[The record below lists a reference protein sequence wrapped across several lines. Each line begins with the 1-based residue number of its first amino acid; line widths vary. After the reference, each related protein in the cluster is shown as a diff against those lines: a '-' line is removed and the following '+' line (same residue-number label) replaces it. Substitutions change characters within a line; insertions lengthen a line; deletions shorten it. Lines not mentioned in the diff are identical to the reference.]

1 MDYQEIL
8 TESVSDEDQ
17 RVFLKFC
24 AIEEF
29 QTWKNQIEKE
39 THSFYIKRT
48 MLKDKKIW
56 FTCNRSG
63 NFVSKATGKRHIK
76 IQGSRKTGKNCP
88 SSIFLS
94 ELNDGRLSVRFVK
107 THVGHN
113 QELKHLDIPKEDKI
127 QIASLLSD
135 GIPKQVVLEKIRNT
149 WNEDDSQRVHLTTN
163 KDLVNIANQM
173 GLASNIKRDKNDLVS
188 VESWIEEMHSF
199 DIDPIIIYECDDE
212 NKTFML
218 GISTLAQRYMLE
230 KFGKDIVAIDSTHG
244 TNNYDFQLTTLMVV
258 DENRNGFPVAFFY
271 SSHVDASSCITF
283 FESLK
288 KVCNVQRPNV
298 FMSDD
303 FPGYYNAWVEVFE
316 QPNHHLL
323 CTWHVFRN
331 WNKHLTGIRDLALR
345 QKVKSDI
352 FHLQKVLDND
362 EFNRLFTFFKT
373 EYVKNDNTKP
383 FVEYIKAYYENRVE
397 QWAACYRKNL
407 GINTNMYLEN
417 LHRNLKHIYMGGKKV
432 RRMDE
437 SISNIMRLIKNMQFE
452 RIIRQEKGYVPK
464 KLTEL
469 REKHKIAIESNFQFT
484 CDPDD
489 TSKYT
494 VVSQNGSEFN
504 LYTVE
509 FVNLLNPCSCNLV
522 CEDCKICAHSVNCD
536 CYDSTIKNNLCKH
549 SHFIAMK
556 RNVNEPKE
564 SVDNEEMQNL
574 IVEEDL
580 MRNQIEEEK
589 SIFLSQKID
598 KTPSNFN
605 IQTKKEQFMN
615 AFANILDECVNQKQ
629 LAAVEKFLTPMI
641 PTLRAIARGER
652 GASSFDD
659 VSTHK
664 NSQGSGRRAEH
675 QRRFS
680 TKNKSRRTRK
690 KQLRPATIDF
700 DAFVNQMEQE

>member
-1 MDYQEIL
+1 
-8 TESVSDEDQ
+8 
-17 RVFLKFC
+17 
-24 AIEEF
+24 
-29 QTWKNQIEKE
+29 
-39 THSFYIKRT
+39 

-417 LHRNLKHIYMGGKKV
+417 LH
-432 RRMDE
+432 
-437 SISNIMRLIKNMQFE
+437 S
-452 RIIRQEKGYVPK
+452 
-464 KLTEL
+464 
-469 REKHKIAIESNFQFT
+469 
-484 CDPDD
+484 
-489 TSKYT
+489 
-494 VVSQNGSEFN
+494 
-504 LYTVE
+504 
-509 FVNLLNPCSCNLV
+509 
-522 CEDCKICAHSVNCD
+522 
-536 CYDSTIKNNLCKH
+536 
-549 SHFIAMK
+549 
-556 RNVNEPKE
+556 
-564 SVDNEEMQNL
+564 
-574 IVEEDL
+574 
-580 MRNQIEEEK
+580 
-589 SIFLSQKID
+589 
-598 KTPSNFN
+598 FN